1 MSTIR
6 IQRPTII
13 TSRIFIG
20 LVFTEWINI
29 IVNEICKILKIEDE
43 KDIFNI
49 KNKIKQNYTIK
60 NEIYKQFKKILI
72 NK

>member
-60 NEIYKQFKKILI
+60 NEIYKQFKKFLI